1 MTLDTS
7 LRAQQDNPDQLF
19 QGNLFAEPEG
29 SEQEQL
35 LADYRQ
41 RYGLAEDPFADD
53 YSFPLFTA
61 AGQRDL
67 LDRLLHLCQFSNS
80 LLVLLGE
87 EGSGKTRIAHA
98 FLDSLAEQDNL
109 SFLPITQGQGIAQV
123 LPALVEDLELAPEQM
138 DIASLQ
144 ACVEAFI
151 AHEQPESEGLAV
163 VVMDNAHLLD
173 KECLQWLMDLLAK
186 YPQQQRLH
194 FLLCGVPQL
203 LDRLDAIKPADVLIN
218 DFYLQPF
225 TLTEAVDYLNF
236 RMEMADYLGPE
247 IFTEAMVSPWW
258 RQAQGHLGHLHDCAQ
273 EKLLASVAPQE
284 KPRVAGGLPV
294 FHILAISAVLAVV
307 GVLFLYLGEDKP
319 PAQVQSLPAP
329 APIASVQ
336 PTDGADVKPIMP
348 SLPDAAANSA
358 VQGQMTE
365 SQSQA
370 VNQVNQARDLDQL
383 VNSLPDSGG
392 SIAPSDAETSVQ
404 PSANIVNS
412 VPDTQPSP
420 NTKIVQAKPVVQEPE
435 VKYEVKP
442 AVTPKLV
449 ETKPA
454 ASSKS
459 AQEQKILSWSASS
472 YTIQLLGVSNQKAAQ
487 DYIAQQ
493 SNKAQLLLFKSKRL
507 GKDWYVV
514 IVGNYASIAQARSAI
529 EGLPGVQRKAG
540 PWPRQLGA
548 IQQEIRAAN

>member
-1 MTLDTS
+1 M
-7 LRAQQDNPDQLF
+7 
-19 QGNLFAEPEG
+19 
-29 SEQEQL
+29 
-35 LADYRQ
+35 
-41 RYGLAEDPFADD
+41 
-53 YSFPLFTA
+53 
-61 AGQRDL
+61 
-67 LDRLLHLCQFSNS
+67 
-80 LLVLLGE
+80 
-87 EGSGKTRIAHA
+87 
-98 FLDSLAEQDNL
+98 
-109 SFLPITQGQGIAQV
+109 
-123 LPALVEDLELAPEQM
+123 
-138 DIASLQ
+138 
-144 ACVEAFI
+144 
-151 AHEQPESEGLAV
+151 
-163 VVMDNAHLLD
+163 
-173 KECLQWLMDLLAK
+173 
-186 YPQQQRLH
+186 
-194 FLLCGVPQL
+194 
-203 LDRLDAIKPADVLIN
+203 
-218 DFYLQPF
+218 
-225 TLTEAVDYLNF
+225 
-236 RMEMADYLGPE
+236 
-247 IFTEAMVSPWW
+247 
-258 RQAQGHLGHLHDCAQ
+258 
-273 EKLLASVAPQE
+273 
-284 KPRVAGGLPV
+284 
-294 FHILAISAVLAVV
+294 
-307 GVLFLYLGEDKP
+307 
-319 PAQVQSLPAP
+319 PAP
-329 APIASVQ
+329 ASIASVQ
-336 PTDGADVKPIMP
+336 PTDVADVQPIMP
-348 SLPDAAANSA
+348 SLPDATANSA
-358 VQGQMTE
+358 VQCQMTE

-529 EGLPGVQRKAG
+529 EDLPGVQRKAG